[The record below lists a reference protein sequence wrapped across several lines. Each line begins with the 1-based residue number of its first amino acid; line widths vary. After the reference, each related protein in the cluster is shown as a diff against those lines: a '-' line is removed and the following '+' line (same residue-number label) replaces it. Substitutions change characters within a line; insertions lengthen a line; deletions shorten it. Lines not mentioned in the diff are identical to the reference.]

1 MSAIIKS
8 TGYGGN
14 TIPGMQI
21 GVSES
26 RQRSKMY
33 WGNDIEEGEQI
44 FNLQAV
50 QKARFEHMVGAIE
63 QDPRAA
69 VMLPLIDLV
78 DPADIRKAVFDN
90 TFGMEGFRQ
99 KVKKAQMDF
108 ASEIDAQLRP
118 STLAKATSTSSVSN
132 LMHNY
137 SDEQVVMLFKKIY
150 PFQALIPVEANHG
163 KIAQWDAITETGTG
177 KPFYGSEDPSVTE
190 SDMTDAIRTSTCK
203 IGYHFIR
210 ITKMARVAG
219 QTQYPA
225 RDLMAIRTL
234 AANESIRNMRERCM
248 IGVERDVTNMTPTY
262 TSASSLEH
270 AGIYELIT
278 NNTAASLTQ
287 TYSGGAATLDKI
299 KPFLDET
306 IRLMVLHG
314 QIPTFAVCDWKTF
327 AIVGRGLNDFWRT
340 EQVKATEFGFGKI
353 DIITPVGQIPL
364 VPIQFMPTTTGNY
377 GSIIPLNSA
386 MIARR
391 VLWGDTYEE
400 LGNLNTS
407 YRGVISFSETMID
420 KSDSNGT
427 NSLQGG
433 VLGITLP

>member
-1 MSAIIKS
+1 
-8 TGYGGN
+8 
-14 TIPGMQI
+14 
-21 GVSES
+21 
-26 RQRSKMY
+26 
-33 WGNDIEEGEQI
+33 
-44 FNLQAV
+44 
-50 QKARFEHMVGAIE
+50 
-63 QDPRAA
+63 
-69 VMLPLIDLV
+69 
-78 DPADIRKAVFDN
+78 
-90 TFGMEGFRQ
+90 
-99 KVKKAQMDF
+99 
-108 ASEIDAQLRP
+108 
-118 STLAKATSTSSVSN
+118 
-132 LMHNY
+132 
-137 SDEQVVMLFKKIY
+137 
-150 PFQALIPVEANHG
+150 
-163 KIAQWDAITETGTG
+163 
-177 KPFYGSEDPSVTE
+177 
-190 SDMTDAIRTSTCK
+190 
-203 IGYHFIR
+203 
-210 ITKMARVAG
+210 
-219 QTQYPA
+219 
-225 RDLMAIRTL
+225 
-234 AANESIRNMRERCM
+234 M

-327 AIVGRGLNDFWRT
+327 AIMGRGLNDFWRT

-407 YRGVISFSETMID
+407 YRGVISFSETLID

>member
-1 MSAIIKS
+1 MSAIVKS
-8 TGYGGN
+8 TGYGN
-14 TIPGMQI
+14 TIPGMRI

-26 RQRSKMY
+26 RSRAKTY
-33 WGNDIEEGEQI
+33 WGPDIDEGDTIWNMQS
-44 FNLQAV
+44 V
-50 QKARFEHMVGAIE
+50 QKAAFERMVGAIE
-63 QDPRAA
+63 DDPRAA
-69 VMLPLIDLV
+69 VMLPLIDLI
-78 DPADIRKAVFDN
+78 DPADVRKAVFDN
-90 TFGMEGFRQ
+90 TFGMEGFRL
-99 KVKKAQMDF
+99 KVKKAQQDLV
-108 ASEIDAQLRP
+108 SELDAQLRA
-118 STLAKATSTSSVSN
+118 STLKKATSTTSVSN

-163 KIAQWDAITETGTG
+163 KVAQWDAITETGTG
-177 KPFYGSEDPSVTE
+177 KPFYGSEDPSTTE
-190 SDMTDAIRTSTCK
+190 SDMTDAIRTATCK

-210 ITKMARVAG
+210 VTKMAKVAG
-219 QTQYPA
+219 QTQYPS

-248 IGVERDVTNMTPTY
+248 IGVERDVTNMTPSY
-262 TSASSLEH
+262 TSASTLEH
-270 AGIYELIT
+270 PGVYELIT
-278 NNTAASLTQ
+278 NNTVASLTQ
-287 TYSGGAATLDKI
+287 TYAGGAATLDKI
-299 KPFLDET
+299 KPYLDET

-327 AIVGRGLNDFWRT
+327 AIMGRGLNEFWRT

-353 DIITPVGQIPL
+353 DIVTPVGQIPL
-364 VPIQFMPTTTGNY
+364 IPIQFMPTTTGNY
-377 GSIIPLNSA
+377 GSIIPLNSSVW
-386 MIARR
+386 ARR

-407 YRGVISFSETMID
+407 TRGVISFSETLID

-433 VLGITLP
+433 VFGITVP